1 MISNGNEPER
11 EDPGLSIF
19 GCDFLKELNYY
30 VKLPNYF
37 DERTLFT
44 GGHQQ
49 QTPLELRDK
58 VFKENLITLIKEM
71 NEKIR
76 NLRIVRP

>member
-1 MISNGNEPER
+1 MFCNTYADSLITNCHEPER
-11 EDPGLSIF
+11 EDPCLSIF

-30 VKLPNYF
+30 VKLPNFF

-49 QTPLELRDK
+49 KTPLELRDK
-58 VFKENLITLIKEM
+58 DFKTDLINLIKE
-71 NEKIR
+71 
-76 NLRIVRP
+76 